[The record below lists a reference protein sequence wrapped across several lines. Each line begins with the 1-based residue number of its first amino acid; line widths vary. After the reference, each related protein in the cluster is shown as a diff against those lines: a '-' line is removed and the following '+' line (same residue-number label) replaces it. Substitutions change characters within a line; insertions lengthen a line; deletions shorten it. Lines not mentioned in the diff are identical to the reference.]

1 MQDQTYVHATP
12 RDVVPI
18 MIRHPATRTQPTAKE
33 ARVGYLE
40 RCLIPG
46 EEVRFRAGLHWS
58 VILRFILGS
67 MLLDLAGAACLAAWV
82 MRDQEDALRAL
93 LPVAGAVFLLM
104 GTAVLVAGVVKRRS
118 TEIVVTTRR
127 VLIKTGILR
136 RRTVELL
143 LSKIESVD
151 VTETVGGR
159 MLGFGKV
166 VLRGT
171 GGTPET
177 FDRIANPLE
186 FRRQVQS
193 QVDALPGARE
203 KIQAS

>member
-1 MQDQTYVHATP
+1 
-12 RDVVPI
+12 
-18 MIRHPATRTQPTAKE
+18 
-33 ARVGYLE
+33 VGYLE

-46 EEVRFRAGLHWS
+46 EEVRFRAALHWS
-58 VILRFILGS
+58 VILKFILGS
-67 MLLDLAGAACLAAWV
+67 MFLDLAGAACLAVWV
-82 MRDQEDALRAL
+82 TRNQEDALGAV
-93 LPVAGAVFLLM
+93 LPVAGAVFLLL
-104 GTAVLVAGVVKRRS
+104 GTTVLVAGVVKRRS

-177 FDRIANPLE
+177 FDRIADPLE

-193 QVDALPGARE
+193 QVDVLPGARE

>member
-1 MQDQTYVHATP
+1 
-12 RDVVPI
+12 
-18 MIRHPATRTQPTAKE
+18 
-33 ARVGYLE
+33 VGYLE

-46 EEVRFRAGLHWS
+46 EEVRFRATLHWS
-58 VILRFILGS
+58 VILKFILGS
-67 MLLDLAGAACLAAWV
+67 MFLDLAGAACLAAWV
-82 MRDQEDALRAL
+82 MRDQEDALRAV
-93 LPVAGAVFLLM
+93 LPVAGGVFLLL

-193 QVDALPGARE
+193 QVDALPGVRE
-203 KIQAS
+203 NIQAS

>member
-1 MQDQTYVHATP
+1 M
-12 RDVVPI
+12 
-18 MIRHPATRTQPTAKE
+18 
-33 ARVGYLE
+33 GYLE

-67 MLLDLAGAACLAAWV
+67 VFLDLAGAACLLAWAT
-82 MRDQEDALRAL
+82 RDQEDPLRAV
-93 LPVAGAVFLLM
+93 LPVAGAVLLLL

-166 VLRGT
+166 IVRGT

-193 QVDALPGARE
+193 QVDALPAGRE
-203 KIQAS
+203 KVQAS